1 MNSGRTIILSQP
13 EIAAKLKRMTFEIYE
28 QNFGEEEIIL
38 IGIEFRG
45 GYLAEKTRELLS
57 LVAPFRVYIYPSVI
71 DREKTS
77 GMMEIIGPGGL
88 PSLTGKTVI
97 VIDDVLYS
105 GRTLLSVVAQLL
117 PLSPKRIQT
126 MVLIDRGHRQ
136 MPVSPDYVGMELA
149 TTLQQHVSFEIQA
162 DGNALAYLS

>member
-1 MNSGRTIILSQP
+1 MNPSRTIILSQP
-13 EIAAKLKRMTFEIYE
+13 EITAKLKRIAFEIYE
-28 QNFGEEEIIL
+28 QNFGEEEVIL
-38 IGIEFRG
+38 IGLEQRG
-45 GYLAEKTRELLS
+45 GYLAEKTRTLLS
-57 LVAPFRVYIYPSVI
+57 SVAPFSVHIYPSVV

-77 GMMEIIGPGGL
+77 GMMNMIPLGGL
-88 PSLTGKTVI
+88 PDLSGKPVI

-117 PLSPKRIQT
+117 PLSPKKIQT

-149 TTLQQHVSFEIQA
+149 TTLQQHVYFEIQA
-162 DGNALAYLS
+162 NGEALAYLS